1 MGSGPA
7 WPPRVADWCWR
18 GGVPRDATVS
28 FPERTGGQGF
38 PRTARLLTSAD
49 FQRVFAGARRIADR
63 HFTILARPNELGHP
77 RLGLAVSRRT
87 ARRAVQRN
95 RLRRLVRETFRRR
108 QADLPPLDLVVIAK
122 PSAVAAPAP
131 RLHQALETLW
141 SRVAVSC
148 ETS

>member
-1 MGSGPA
+1 MAFEPA
-7 WPPRVADWCWR
+7 WPPRTAARCSR
-18 GGVPRDATVS
+18 GAVPRGATVS
-28 FPERTGGQGF
+28 SPDAASGEGF
-38 PRTARLLTSAD
+38 PRAARLLGSAE
-49 FQRVFAGARRIADR
+49 FQRVFAGATRVADR
-63 HFTILARPNELGHP
+63 YFTILARPNGIGRP

-108 QADLPPLDLVVIAK
+108 QAALPAVDLVVIAK
-122 PSAVAAPAP
+122 PTAVAASAP